1 MRRRRFRCEAALRF
15 ALPFALIVWLLAS
28 CGRVAPVALPPEA
41 CKAML
46 PALQGR
52 TATMTHPESAVET
65 GLTWVVEEGRLVERR
80 SDGSSSRF
88 ACTPKGL
95 ALESH
100 TERGQSV
107 SFEPPV
113 LIAPRAA
120 GYGEYEGDWRAGRL
134 KMGRY
139 RFAWDAADA
148 DRVGDLPLKGG
159 LWRSMRSALVLE
171 QADGETS
178 YATDSVWSL
187 SAEGWI
193 CVRRMQVMDGDDHT
207 VGVENLTAI
216 SPYQR

>member
-1 MRRRRFRCEAALRF
+1 M
-15 ALPFALIVWLLAS
+15 
-28 CGRVAPVALPPEA
+28 ALPPEA

-52 TATMTHPESAVET
+52 TATMSHPESAVET
-65 GLTWVVEEGRLVERR
+65 ALTWTVEEGRLTERR

-100 TERGQSV
+100 TEAGQAV

-148 DRVGDLPLKGG
+148 DRVGELPLKGG
-159 LWRSMRSALVLE
+159 VWRSMRSALVLE
-171 QADGETS
+171 QSDGETS

-187 SAEGWI
+187 SAEGWV

-207 VGVENLTAI
+207 VGVENLTSI
-216 SPYQR
+216 SPVKR

>member
-1 MRRRRFRCEAALRF
+1 MRGRRFRCGAGLRF
-15 ALPFALIVWLLAS
+15 ALPFALIVSALAS
-28 CGRVAPVALPPEA
+28 CGRPAPTALPPEA
-41 CKAML
+41 CKAMFA
-46 PALQGR
+46 ALQGR
-52 TATMTHPESAVET
+52 MATMSHPESGATTE
-65 GLTWVVEEGRLVERR
+65 LTWSVGDGRLTEER
-80 SDGSSSRF
+80 SDGSASTF
-88 ACTPKGL
+88 VCTPKGL
-95 ALESH
+95 ALQSH
-100 TERGQSV
+100 TERGQAV

-148 DRVGDLPLKGG
+148 DRVGELPLKGS

-171 QADGETS
+171 QSDGETS

-187 SAEGWI
+187 SAEGWV
-193 CVRRMQVMDGDDHT
+193 CVRRMQVMDGDEHT

-216 SPYQR
+216 SPVKR